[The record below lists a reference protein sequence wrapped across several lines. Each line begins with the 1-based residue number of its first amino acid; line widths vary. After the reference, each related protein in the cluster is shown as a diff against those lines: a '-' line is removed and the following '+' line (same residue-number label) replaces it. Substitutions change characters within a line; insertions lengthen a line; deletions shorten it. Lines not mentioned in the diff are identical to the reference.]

1 MNYINAISSIPLDIV
16 FEGYSLQYTTY
27 IILSSS
33 DTSKTVPLCSFKSQS
48 NKFTEISGTPYYN
61 FSIVSNNLIN
71 ITLKNIEFTGIYD
84 LIIYNDSGYK
94 KLSEKNYLINVVNT
108 IP

>member
-71 ITLKNIEFTGIYD
+71 ITLKNIMHQLESSYFH
-84 LIIYNDSGYK
+84 LILFYI
-94 KLSEKNYLINVVNT
+94 LMEL
-108 IP
+108 